1 MQTGFSQ
8 KGDSVEPSPEP
19 YSEQTRPFN
28 LGESKPVRE
37 GLDPTTYDRETQTPV
52 SLGTQEKALF
62 TSVYPWHL
70 VPRYTSANVIQRQ
83 TFNFATTNLN
93 DNFYVDVLVLNVSR
107 ASGSNAS
114 TTPIAIPS
122 TPPSIPSQT
131 LTTAGEAISGSQPWE
146 ASDARFP
153 TGSGGTIAAASA
165 TSLMSPGSIGEFY
178 KIKAFGHS
186 EATTTAGVT
195 YQIWVDG
202 RLMMEWSDFQWSPV
216 TPRSDQW
223 DFEVPLFVEQ
233 QIVFRVINE
242 TGGNLTSGSMES
254 CFTGWS
260 EQKMGFLETDKIQL
274 EPV

>member
-1 MQTGFSQ
+1 MISRRKYTDAYHKRSMQTGFSQ

-122 TPPSIPSQT
+122 TPPQSFTDPHN
-131 LTTAGEAISGSQPWE
+131 
-146 ASDARFP
+146 
-153 TGSGGTIAAASA
+153 GG
-165 TSLMSPGSIGEFY
+165 
-178 KIKAFGHS
+178 
-186 EATTTAGVT
+186 
-195 YQIWVDG
+195 
-202 RLMMEWSDFQWSPV
+202 R
-216 TPRSDQW
+216 
-223 DFEVPLFVEQ
+223 
-233 QIVFRVINE
+233 
-242 TGGNLTSGSMES
+242 GN
-254 CFTGWS
+254 
-260 EQKMGFLETDKIQL
+260 IR
-274 EPV
+274 